1 MVLVTHVECIKLL
14 ASPHTLEP
22 GNEARVRVTL
32 HAGVTQKNLG
42 VAWGRD
48 YYMQGSH
55 YKAAQ
60 D

>member
-1 MVLVTHVECIKLL
+1 MLSAVSCLHHLK
-14 ASPHTLEP
+14 
-22 GNEARVRVTL
+22 VTL

-48 YYMQGSH
+48 YYMQGSR

>member
-1 MVLVTHVECIKLL
+1 MTHVECIKLL